1 MLCDAALIFLLLYT
15 LTVGFLFSSSH
26 QSEFQWEIYFSVK
39 IISGFFK
46 IIILISIATFPSVF
60 FSFFF
65 FLFCS
70 QQKTKQNK
78 TKKNPHKCKFPDQS
92 QNDCRFTIT
101 ASVSHRFKFS
111 LPYSLFLLFH
121 DGFQV
126 THSFN
131 RISTKIY
138 LQSLTQFSLR
148 KAFSSFQARKIGL
161 IIQNKWLSISCSF
174 FLLEALS
181 QLSSL
186 PKRCVLTLGHVAY
199 PKGYQ
204 GKNPVVFTTVN

>member
-1 MLCDAALIFLLLYT
+1 MQRSSSCFFIYWQWDFCFLAAINLNFSEKFIFLLKLFLDSLKLLYSSV
-15 LTVGFLFSSSH
+15 LQLFHLFS
-26 QSEFQWEIYFSVK
+26 F
-39 IISGFFK
+39 
-46 IIILISIATFPSVF
+46 L
-60 FSFFF
+60 SFFF
-65 FLFCS
+65 FCS
-70 QQKTKQNK
+70 VPSRKQSK
-78 TKKNPHKCKFPDQS
+78 IKQKKNPHKCNFPDQS

-121 DGFQV
+121 AGFQV
-126 THSFN
+126 THSFH